1 MLGNISVYYNKFVCP
16 AFGVICQKTVPY
28 ANHTKNVAQQSD
40 LFAVINVVREQTI
53 SNRFV
58 SCSQSRMLNVI
69 SCISKAF

>member
-1 MLGNISVYYNKFVCP
+1 MLANISVYCNKFVCP
-16 AFGVICQKTVPY
+16 TFGVICQKIVPY
-28 ANHTKNVAQQSD
+28 ANHTENVAQQSD

-58 SCSQSRMLNVI
+58 SCSQSRMLSVI